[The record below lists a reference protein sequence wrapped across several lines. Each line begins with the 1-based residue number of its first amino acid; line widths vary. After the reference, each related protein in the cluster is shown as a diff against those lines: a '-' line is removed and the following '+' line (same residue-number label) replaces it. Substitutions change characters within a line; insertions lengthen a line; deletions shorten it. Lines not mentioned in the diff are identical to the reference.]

1 MIQVIRMY
9 TSKETLVNGGIILR
23 QIILNGEERKEEL
36 QSINSI
42 TKKWVGHSSVQFN
55 LILKRIESC

>member
-9 TSKETLVNGGIILR
+9 TSKEILVNGVIILH

-42 TKKWVGHSSVQFN
+42 TKKWVVHSSVRFDS
-55 LILKRIESC
+55 I